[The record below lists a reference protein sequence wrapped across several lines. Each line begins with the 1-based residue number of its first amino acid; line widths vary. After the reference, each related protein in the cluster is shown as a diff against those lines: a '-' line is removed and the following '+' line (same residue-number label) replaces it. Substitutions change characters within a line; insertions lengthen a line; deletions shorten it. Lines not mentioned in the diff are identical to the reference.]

1 MQQNNENDLL
11 SIYNIMMKCK
21 YCQAICYKRGIRNEI
36 QQYSCKLCRK
46 YQQKEYSKSRI
57 VQEKYEWVVKLNNEG
72 CGISNIARLLKISKS
87 SVQRIIERVAA
98 NLQISQLS
106 ESHQSYEIDEL
117 RTYCN
122 NKKNELWLIYAINR
136 KTKRIMDFFV
146 GRRTKENIAKVVST
160 IQKLQP
166 KHIYSDRSNIY
177 EKLIN
182 KAIHKIYPRCTNYI
196 ERKNLTLRMHLKRL
210 SRRTI
215 CFTRNTTML
224 KNCMQLYCFIT

>member
-1 MQQNNENDLL
+1 
-11 SIYNIMMKCK
+11 MKCK
-21 YCQAICYKRGIRNEI
+21 YCKK
-36 QQYSCKLCRK
+36 SCIKKGKIKNVQRYQCSRCRK
-46 YQQKEYSKSRI
+46 YQQKEYSKPHI
-57 VQEKYEWVVKLNNEG
+57 AQDKYEWVVKLNNEG

-87 SVQRIIERVAA
+87 SVQRIIERIAA
-98 NLQISQLS
+98 NLRMSQPS
-106 ESHQSYEIDEL
+106 ESGQSYEIDEL
-117 RTYCN
+117 RTYCT

-136 KTKRIMDFFV
+136 KTKRIIDFFV

-210 SRRTI
+210 IRRTI

-224 KNCMQLYCFIT
+224 KNCMRLYCFIT